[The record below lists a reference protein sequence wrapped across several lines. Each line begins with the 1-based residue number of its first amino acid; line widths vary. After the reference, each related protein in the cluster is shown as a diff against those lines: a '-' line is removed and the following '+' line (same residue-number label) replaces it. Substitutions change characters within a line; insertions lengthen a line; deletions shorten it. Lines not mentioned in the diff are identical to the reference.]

1 MNRPIALCCLL
12 PSLVLGEAPIAR
24 AAADEAPAIGTHAAA
39 DHIEALPR
47 TVDLR
52 PALAELRMQP
62 RRQGGRGTCSVF
74 TTVAA
79 LEFALS
85 RRSGRLEPLSPEYLN
100 WAANQ
105 ITGNHAHDRGQ
116 FFHNLLKGFEK
127 FGICSE
133 RELPYAERID
143 PALAPSLELQ
153 AHARRVLEQGLRVHW
168 IRRWTPEQGLSDE
181 QFDQIKRVLAAGWPV
196 AAGSDH
202 SRLLVGYADQPD
214 QPGGGQFATMDSG
227 SGRFDAVSYEFAKTK
242 IGDAFWVESSPADEP
257 AQHNDEGNESDD

>member
-1 MNRPIALCCLL
+1 MNRRIAFCCLL
-12 PSLVLGEAPIAR
+12 SGLVLGELPR
-24 AAADEAPAIGTHAAA
+24 AAAAAGEAPATGANSTA
-39 DHIEALPR
+39 DRGEPLPP
-47 TVDLR
+47 VIDLR
-52 PALAELRMQP
+52 PALVKLGMRP
-62 RRQGGRGTCSVF
+62 RRQGPRNTCSVF
-74 TTVAA
+74 TATAA
-79 LEFALS
+79 IEFALA
-85 RRSGRLEPLSPEYLN
+85 RRNRRGEPLSPEYLN

-105 ITGNHAHDRGQ
+105 VTGNRTHDHGQ

-196 AAGSDH
+196 AAGSNH

-227 SGRFDAVSYEFAKTK
+227 TGRFDAVTYEFVRTK
-242 IGDAFWVESSPADEP
+242 VADAFWVESSPANNKP
-257 AQHNDEGNESDD
+257 ARNR